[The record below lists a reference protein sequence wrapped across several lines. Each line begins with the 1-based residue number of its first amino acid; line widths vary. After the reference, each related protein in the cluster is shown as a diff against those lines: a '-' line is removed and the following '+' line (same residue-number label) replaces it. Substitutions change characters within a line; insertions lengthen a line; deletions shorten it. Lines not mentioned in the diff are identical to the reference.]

1 MRNLICV
8 LLSFLV
14 SMAAQAQVYKWV
26 DQNGKIQYSDQPP
39 PSGAVQNE
47 KKLGIKSSPPPSQA
61 PSNDDSKSKE
71 VLTDKQEFDKRRK
84 EKQEKETQQQAEA
97 EENKK
102 KCIDAQGRQKIY
114 MESPRLTVPDGKGG
128 IVYVDDDARQKQIDE
143 AAKAIATYCK

>member
-14 SMAAQAQVYKWV
+14 SMVAQAQVYKWV

-39 PSGAVQNE
+39 PSSAVQNE
-47 KKLGIKSSPPPSQA
+47 KKLGIKSSPS
-61 PSNDDSKSKE
+61 SVLSSDDSKSKD
-71 VLTDKQEFDKRRK
+71 LSTDKQEFDKRRQ
-84 EKQEKETQQQAEA
+84 EKKEKETQQQAEA

-128 IVYVDDDARQKQIDE
+128 IVYVDDDARQNQIDD

>member
-14 SMAAQAQVYKWV
+14 SMVAQAQVYKWV

-47 KKLGIKSSPPPSQA
+47 KKLGIKSSPS
-61 PSNDDSKSKE
+61 STSSSDDSKSKD
-71 VLTDKQEFDKRRK
+71 LSTDKQEFDKRRQ
-84 EKQEKETQQQAEA
+84 EKKEKETQQQAEA

-128 IVYVDDDARQKQIDE
+128 IVYVDDDARQKQIDD

>member
-1 MRNLICV
+1 MRNLICI

-14 SMAAQAQVYKWV
+14 SMVAQAQVYKWV

-47 KKLGIKSSPPPSQA
+47 KKLGIKSSPSSA
-61 PSNDDSKSKE
+61 PSSDDSKSKD
-71 VLTDKQEFDKRRK
+71 LSTDKQEFDKRRQ
-84 EKQEKETQQQAEA
+84 EKKEKETQQQAEA

-102 KCIDAQGRQKIY
+102 KCVDAQGRQKIY

-128 IVYVDDDARQKQIDE
+128 IVYVDDDARQKQIDD

>member
-1 MRNLICV
+1 MRNLICI

-14 SMAAQAQVYKWV
+14 SMVAQAQVYKWV

-47 KKLGIKSSPPPSQA
+47 KKLGIKSSLSSA
-61 PSNDDSKSKE
+61 PSSDDSKSKD
-71 VLTDKQEFDKRRK
+71 LSTDKQEFDKRRQ
-84 EKQEKETQQQAEA
+84 EKKEKETQQQAEA

-128 IVYVDDDARQKQIDE
+128 IVYVDDDARQKQIDD